1 MVKRQTVWLSTMMV
15 LSLMLIGYYTM
26 NNDSTTTS
34 TDTGSP
40 SVSTSTQTPGSSDGT
55 NPTLGNGGTGQTDGS
70 SSASSSKDTSTG
82 GSSTQTSADWYV
94 STQTQLDQ
102 DMAKKMDTQEQI
114 ITSNN
119 ASSDQ
124 LKAAE
129 TQYSQLQDLEGGI
142 KSAQAMIVGKGYQD
156 CLIEPSNSGKTI
168 VYVKVAKL
176 TNMQAVE
183 IMNIVSLQLNV
194 SAADVVVNPKA

>member
-26 NNDSTTTS
+26 NNDSTTTT
-34 TDTGSP
+34 TDNGGP

-55 NPTLGNGGTGQTDGS
+55 NPTMGDGGTGQTDGS
-70 SSASSSKDTSTG
+70 SSASSSNAGTG
-82 GSSTQTSADWYV
+82 GSSTQTSSDWYV

-114 ITSNN
+114 ITSTNS
-119 ASSDQ
+119 SSDQ

-129 TQYSQLQDLEGGI
+129 TQYSHLQDLEGGI

-176 TNMQAVE
+176 TNVQAVE
-183 IMNIVSLQLNV
+183 IMNIVSQQLNV